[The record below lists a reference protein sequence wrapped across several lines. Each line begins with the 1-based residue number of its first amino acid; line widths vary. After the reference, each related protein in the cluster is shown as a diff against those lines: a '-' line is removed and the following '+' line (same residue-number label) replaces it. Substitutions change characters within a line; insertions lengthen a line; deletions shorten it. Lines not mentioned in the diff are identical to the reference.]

1 MYRNNCVMFVQFS
14 DSPGG
19 CYWSILEVSTEY
31 VNVDLIVWPGI
42 RFLIITTVLKTALTR
57 TESH

>member
-1 MYRNNCVMFVQFS
+1 MFVQFS
-14 DSPGG
+14 DSPGD
-19 CYWSILEVSTEY
+19 CHWSIHEVSTEY
-31 VNVDLIVWPGI
+31 VNVDLIVWSGI